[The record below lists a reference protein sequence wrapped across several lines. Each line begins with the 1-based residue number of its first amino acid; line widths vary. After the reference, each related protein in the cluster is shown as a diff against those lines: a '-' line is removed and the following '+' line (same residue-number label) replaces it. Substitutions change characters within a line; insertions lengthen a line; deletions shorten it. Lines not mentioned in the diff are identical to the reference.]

1 MKHVRIL
8 IFAIATPFSLDWV
21 SAGETPAVAGL
32 APAKTDSMDMMSGH
46 ASFSLTGWIETGFT
60 GNFASPNDRQNFG
73 RLLDD
78 RSNELLLNQF
88 VVTAERM
95 LDPKMS
101 DHFDW
106 GFKFQALYGSDARY
120 LKSTGL
126 LDLTTDALVQP
137 DIPEVWLLAHVPI
150 AETAGGLDLKLGK
163 YQTCIGAE
171 MSDPR
176 LNPFYSHSYI
186 FNFGAPFNVFGALAT
201 LHARPWLDIYAAL
214 TRGVNVTFDDPN
226 NSVAFY
232 GGFGGSFN
240 DGRFSYMATTHIGPE
255 DPNDN
260 HDYRYL
266 SAITLTWKVT
276 DKLKSITDLNYI
288 YEGSVSATGYGAAQY
303 FTYAIN
309 DWLTAGIRGEVW
321 RDKDGFFVAQ
331 FASNNDFIHFE
342 LGDDTAFDPRT
353 VGGGRTTYGALTVGL
368 NFTPPMPKPLTGLMI
383 RPEIRYDR
391 SLNGTHP
398 FNDSSDVDMVTAGV
412 DVILSF

>member
-1 MKHVRIL
+1 M
-8 IFAIATPFSLDWV
+8 AIAALFSIDLV
-21 SAGETPAVAGL
+21 SANEPTPVASS
-32 APAKTDSMDMMSGH
+32 APATADSMDMMAGH
-46 ASFSLTGWIETGFT
+46 GGFSLTGWIETGFT
-60 GNFASPNDRQNFG
+60 GNFASPSDHQNFG
-73 RLLDD
+73 RLFDD

-95 LDPKMS
+95 LDPKTP
-101 DHFDW
+101 DRFDW

-120 LKSTGL
+120 TKSTGL
-126 LDLTTDALVQP
+126 LDLVTNSTVQP
-137 DIPEVWLLAHVPI
+137 DIPEVWLLAHIPL
-150 AETAGGLDLKLGK
+150 AGTTGGLDWKLGK
-163 YQTCIGAE
+163 YQTGIGAE

-176 LNPFYSHSYI
+176 MNPFYSHSYI

-214 TRGVNVTFDDPN
+214 SRGVNVTFDDPN

-232 GGFGGSFN
+232 GGFGGSSN
-240 DGRFSYMATTHIGPE
+240 DGRFSYMAMTHIGPE

-276 DKLKSITDLNYI
+276 DRFKSITDLNYI
-288 YEGSVSATGYGAAQY
+288 YEGSVSATGYGVAQY

-309 DWLTAGIRGEVW
+309 DWLTVGVRGEVW
-321 RDKDGFFVAQ
+321 RDADGFFVAQ
-331 FASNNDFIHFE
+331 FAANNDFIHFE

-353 VGGGRTTYGALTVGL
+353 VGGGRTTYGAITAGL
-368 NFTPPMPKPLTGLMI
+368 NFAPSMPKPLTGLMI

-391 SLNGTHP
+391 SLNGTRP
-398 FNDSSDVDMVTAGV
+398 FNDSSDVDMVTVGV